1 MGDESQSAYTS
12 DRMAGFSDSQASAM
26 TPEPHAQRGIDW
38 FVPTLLLG
46 IAGFLYLNLFALP
59 NVPFL
64 QAGDQIYFWVFAQR
78 MFHGEQ
84 VYRDFFQFTP
94 PGTDLLYLLFLK
106 IFGVRI
112 WLPNATD
119 VALGVALCWAC
130 FGIAR
135 QIMTRNLAL
144 LATLLFLV
152 LIYGGALNGT
162 HHWFSVL
169 AILCA
174 ARIGLL
180 GINTT
185 RLACIGALLGLAG
198 FFTQTHGLFAAAGFA
213 LFLIAQECMTDRNW
227 RKLGNA
233 LAVLFGVFA
242 VVLATLNGYFANAI
256 GIEKIWY
263 FQVSYSRQYLAFGQ
277 HPPLLGIGPV
287 PNWHGLPTFIERVF
301 IYLALPIVYGLVL
314 VYIWRNRRRSI
325 DRERKELLLLC
336 FIGLSL
342 LLEVSFSPNYVR
354 VYAVSMPGI
363 ILLVWIL
370 GRSQRVWRHA
380 VVLAWIGIACL
391 GVQQTVSR
399 HHRASVVVVVPTGS
413 VAAPPDVYEKLVWGI
428 QHTRPGQFFFQG
440 TWPGL
445 YLPLGLRNP
454 AYLSEMTA
462 NESTRPEDV
471 QRTVQELDD
480 KQVQYVLWTEYNDYP
495 EAEYQSAYHL
505 SPLRDY
511 LHDRYRRVHVF
522 SDQDE
527 IWERK

>member
-1 MGDESQSAYTS
+1 MGDESQSAYLS
-12 DRMAGFSDSQASAM
+12 DRMAEFSDSQASAM

-46 IAGFLYLNLFALP
+46 IAGFLYLNLFAWP
-59 NVPFL
+59 NIPFL

-78 MFHGEQ
+78 MSHGER

-106 IFGVRI
+106 IFGLRI

-135 QIMTRNLAL
+135 QIMARSLAL
-144 LATLLFLV
+144 LAALLFLV

-169 AILCA
+169 AIMCA

-180 GINTT
+180 GMNAT
-185 RLACIGALLGLAG
+185 RLAGIGALLGLAS

-213 LFLIAQECMTDRNW
+213 LFLIAQGCMTDRNW
-227 RKLGNA
+227 RELARA
-233 LAVLFGVFA
+233 LAELFGVFA
-242 VVLATLNGYFANAI
+242 VVLAALNGYFAHAI
-256 GIEKIWY
+256 GMEKLWY

-277 HPPLLGIGPV
+277 HPLLLGIGPV
-287 PNWHGLPTFIERVF
+287 PTWHGLPTFIERVF
-301 IYLALPIVYGLVL
+301 IYLALPIVYGSVL
-314 VYIWRNRRRSI
+314 VYIWRKSRSSI
-325 DRERKELLLLC
+325 DRERKDVMLLC

-370 GRSQRVWRHA
+370 GRSQRIWRHA

-399 HHRASVVVVVPTGS
+399 HHQASVVVVLPTGT
-413 VAAPPDVYEKLVWGI
+413 VAATTDAYEKLVWGI

-445 YLPLGLRNP
+445 YFPLELRNP

-462 NESTRPEDV
+462 YESTRPEDV
-471 QRTVQELDD
+471 QRSVQELDD

-495 EAEYQSAYHL
+495 DAKYQSAYHL
-505 SPLRDY
+505 SPLRGY
-511 LHDRYRRVHVF
+511 LHDRYRRVRVF

>member
-1 MGDESQSAYTS
+1 MGDESQSAYLS
-12 DRMAGFSDSQASAM
+12 DRMAEFSDSQASAM

-46 IAGFLYLNLFALP
+46 IAGFLYLNLFAWP
-59 NVPFL
+59 NIPFL

-78 MFHGEQ
+78 MSHGER

-106 IFGVRI
+106 IFGLRI

-130 FGIAR
+130 VGIAR
-135 QIMTRNLAL
+135 QIMARSLAL

-169 AILCA
+169 AIMCA

-180 GINTT
+180 GMNAT
-185 RLACIGALLGLAG
+185 RLAGIGALLGLAS

-213 LFLIAQECMTDRNW
+213 LFLIAQGCMTDRNW
-227 RKLGNA
+227 RELARA
-233 LAVLFGVFA
+233 LAELFGVFA
-242 VVLATLNGYFANAI
+242 VVLAALNGYFAHAI
-256 GIEKIWY
+256 GIEKLWY

-277 HPPLLGIGPV
+277 HPLLLGIGPV
-287 PNWHGLPTFIERVF
+287 PTWHGLPTFIERVF
-301 IYLALPIVYGLVL
+301 IYLALPIVYGSVL
-314 VYIWRNRRRSI
+314 VYIWRKSRSSI
-325 DRERKELLLLC
+325 DRERKDVMLLC

-370 GRSQRVWRHA
+370 GRSQRIWRHA

-399 HHRASVVVVVPTGS
+399 HHQESVVVVLPTGT
-413 VAAPPDVYEKLVWGI
+413 VAATTDAYEKLVWGI

-445 YLPLGLRNP
+445 YFPLELRNP

-462 NESTRPEDV
+462 YESTRPEDV
-471 QRTVQELDD
+471 QRSVQELDD

-495 EAEYQSAYHL
+495 DAKYQSAYHL
-505 SPLRDY
+505 SPLRGY
-511 LHDRYRRVHVF
+511 LHDRYRRVRVF

>member
-1 MGDESQSAYTS
+1 
-12 DRMAGFSDSQASAM
+12 MAELSDSQALAM
-26 TPEPHAQRGIDW
+26 TPERHARRGIDW
-38 FVPTLLLG
+38 FVLTMLLG

-59 NVPFL
+59 NIPFL

-78 MFHGEQ
+78 MSHGER

-106 IFGVRI
+106 IVGARI
-112 WLPNATD
+112 WLPNATNL
-119 VALGVALCWAC
+119 ALGIALCWVC

-135 QIMTRNLAL
+135 QIMARNLAL
-144 LATLLFLV
+144 LASLLFLV

-169 AILCA
+169 AIMCA
-174 ARIGLL
+174 VGIGVL
-180 GINTT
+180 GISLT
-185 RLACIGALLGLAG
+185 RLAAIGALLGLAG
-198 FFTQTHGLFAAAGFA
+198 FFTQTHGVFAAAGFA
-213 LFLIAQECMTDRNW
+213 LFLIALEYMTERNW
-227 RKLGNA
+227 RKLANA
-233 LAVLFGVFA
+233 LTVLVAVFA
-242 VVLATLNGYFANAI
+242 VVLAALNGYFVNAI
-256 GIEKIWY
+256 GIEKLWY

-277 HPPLLGIGPV
+277 HPLLLGIRPV
-287 PNWHGLPTFIERVF
+287 LTWHGLPTFLERVF
-301 IYLALPIVYGLVL
+301 VYLALPIVYGLVL
-314 VYIWRNRRRSI
+314 VCIWRKSLSSI
-325 DRERKELLLLC
+325 DREWKDVMLLC

-380 VVLAWIGIACL
+380 VVLAWIGVGCL

-399 HHRASVVVVVPTGS
+399 HYKASVVAVLPTGT
-413 VAAPPDVYEKLVWGI
+413 VASAPDAYEKLLWGI
-428 QHTRPGQFFFQG
+428 QNTRPSQFFFQG

-445 YLPLGLRNP
+445 YFPLELRNP

-462 NESTRPEDV
+462 YESTRPEDV

-480 KQVQYVLWTEYNDYP
+480 KQVRYVLWSKYNDYP
-495 EAEYQSAYHL
+495 DAKCQSAYHL

-511 LHDRYRRVHVF
+511 LHDRYRRVRVF

>member
-1 MGDESQSAYTS
+1 M
-12 DRMAGFSDSQASAM
+12 
-26 TPEPHAQRGIDW
+26 
-38 FVPTLLLG
+38 LLG
-46 IAGFLYLNLFALP
+46 TVAGFLYLNLFALP
-59 NVPFL
+59 NIPFL
-64 QAGDQIYFWVFAQR
+64 QSGDQIYFWVFAQR
-78 MFHGEQ
+78 MSHGELA
-84 VYRDFFQFTP
+84 YRDFFQFTP
-94 PGTDLLYLLFLK
+94 PGTDLLYLLLLK
-106 IFGVRI
+106 IFGARI

-130 FGIAR
+130 FEIAR
-135 QIMTRNLAL
+135 QIMVRNLAL

-169 AILCA
+169 AIMCA

-180 GINTT
+180 GMNAT
-185 RLACIGALLGLAG
+185 RLAGIGALLGLAS

-227 RKLGNA
+227 RKLASA
-233 LAVLFGVFA
+233 LAELFGVFA
-242 VVLATLNGYFANAI
+242 VVLAALNGYFAHAI
-256 GIEKIWY
+256 GIEKLWY

-277 HPPLLGIGPV
+277 HPLFLGIGPV
-287 PNWHGLPTFIERVF
+287 PTWHGLPNFIERVF
-301 IYLALPIVYGLVL
+301 IYLALPIVYGSVL
-314 VYIWRNRRRSI
+314 VYIWGKNRGSI
-325 DRERKELLLLC
+325 DREWKDVMLLC

-363 ILLVWIL
+363 ILLVWSL
-370 GRSQRVWRHA
+370 DRSQRVSRHA

-391 GVQQTVSR
+391 GLQQTVSK
-399 HHRASVVVVVPTGS
+399 HRKASGVVVLPTGT
-413 VAAPPDVYEKLVWGI
+413 VAATPDVYEKLVWGI
-428 QHTRPGQFFFQG
+428 QHTRPGQLFFQG

-445 YLPLGLRNP
+445 YFPLGLRNP

-462 NESTRPEDV
+462 YESTRPEDV
-471 QRTVQELDD
+471 QRTVQELGD

-495 EAEYQSAYHL
+495 DAKYQSAYHL
-505 SPLRDY
+505 PPLRDY